1 MGEDDAEVTSAEDTM
16 VLSAEDMNQ
25 ILQEVPE
32 DEKSKDNEDESS

>member
-1 MGEDDAEVTSAEDTM
+1 MGEDDTEVTSAEDTM

-32 DEKSKDNEDESS
+32 DEKPKENEDGSS

>member
-1 MGEDDAEVTSAEDTM
+1 MGEDDTEALSAEDTM

>member
-1 MGEDDAEVTSAEDTM
+1 MGDDDTEVTSAEDTM

-32 DEKSKDNEDESS
+32 VDKSEKEEGGSS

>member
-1 MGEDDAEVTSAEDTM
+1 MGDDDTEVTSAEDTM

-32 DEKSKDNEDESS
+32 DENSKEKEDGNS